1 MKQYHIASTEDLY
14 DLLQETINLTMA
26 MGFSKSQSNQMAT
39 AVSEIARNQLLHAN
53 GGEVTINQLVDPKK
67 KMIEVTLEDRGPGI
81 ADIELAMQDH
91 YSSVGGLGIG
101 LPGAKRLVDDFKI
114 ESQLGVGTKVIL
126 RKWIAR

>member
-1 MKQYHIASTEDLY
+1 MKQYHISSTEDLY

-26 MGFSKSQSNQMAT
+26 MGFSKGQSNQITT
-39 AVSEIARNQLLHAN
+39 AVSEIARNQLLHAK
-53 GGEVTINQLVDPKK
+53 GGEVTINQLVDAEK
-67 KMIEVTLEDRGPGI
+67 KMIEITLKDQGPGI

>member
-1 MKQYHIASTEDLY
+1 MKQYHISSIEDLH
-14 DLLQETINLTMA
+14 DLLQETINLTLA
-26 MGFSKSQSNQMAT
+26 MGFSKGQSNQITT
-39 AVSEIARNQLLHAN
+39 AVSEIARNQLVHAK
-53 GGEVTINQLVDPKK
+53 GGEVTINQLVDKEK

-101 LPGAKRLVDDFKI
+101 LPGARRLVDDFEI

-126 RKWIAR
+126 RKWIAH